1 MVRVGIVGAAGFTGA
16 ELLRLLAEHPAV
28 EVCALSE
35 LEGGKAISK
44 IFPSL
49 KTIFDCEVMG
59 PDPVAVARKCDV
71 IFCGLPHKAS
81 MGVIPTYL
89 KLGAKV
95 VDLSA
100 DFRFKD
106 RKIYEKWYAEHTA
119 PELLKSA
126 VYGLPE
132 LYRDKIRKARLIGN
146 PGCYPTGA
154 ILACAPLIAKRL
166 VDFTSIIVDSKSGVS
181 GAGRG
186 ASEITHFIEVN
197 EGIRAY
203 GVATHRHT
211 PEIEDQLSRL
221 ARRKITVS
229 FTPHLVPM
237 DRGILTVVYANLTKN
252 VSTKSLLEI
261 YSEFYKGERFI
272 RVHDEG
278 VLPRT
283 HWVKGSNYVDIG
295 VVSDA
300 RTRRVVAISAID
312 NLVKGASGQAIQ
324 NMNLIMGLAE
334 EMGLTAPAL
343 YP

>member
-16 ELLRLLAEHPAV
+16 ELLRLLAEHPEAQ
-28 EVCALSE
+28 VCALSE
-35 LEGGKAISK
+35 LEGGKSISK

-49 KTIFDCEVMG
+49 KKIFDVEVMG
-59 PDPVAVARKCDV
+59 PDPASVAKKCDV

-89 KLGAKV
+89 KYGVKV

-100 DFRFKD
+100 DFRFRD
-106 RKIYEKWYAEHTA
+106 LKIYEKWYVKHTA
-119 PELLKSA
+119 PELLKEA

-154 ILACAPLIAKRL
+154 VLACAPLVAKKL
-166 VDFTSIIVDSKSGVS
+166 VDFRSIIVDSKSGVS

-186 ASEITHFIEVN
+186 ASEVTHFIEVN

-211 PEIEDQLSRL
+211 PEIEDQLSRI
-221 ARRKITVS
+221 AKRKITVS

-237 DRGILTVVYANLTKN
+237 ERGILTVVYSKLIKKM
-252 VSTKSLLEI
+252 STKALLEI
-261 YSEFYKGERFI
+261 YSEFYNGEKFI
-272 RVHDEG
+272 RIHDEG
-278 VLPRT
+278 ILPRT

-300 RTRRVVAISAID
+300 RTGRVVAISAID

-324 NMNLIMGLAE
+324 NMNLIMGLPE